1 MYDTSAIALRV
12 GYRRKGQ
19 RERLSLELRAEL
31 KASATGGTAVLIH
44 LYQSKKIKKKK
55 IWNALITSSQ
65 IKSNQEAKKLSLTRR
80 SFINN
85 LNVLY
90 KDCHGNLLIY
100 SSRTYSYSYSIKT
113 YVKNLRPANALL
125 RSRLRSQ
132 TDRLLAFR
140 SADFATRWQNSAVV
154 APNPSPC

>member
-1 MYDTSAIALRV
+1 M
-12 GYRRKGQ
+12 GHRRKGQ
-19 RERLSLELRAEL
+19 RERLQLELRAEL

-44 LYQSKKIKKKK
+44 LYHSTDQRKKIKKKK
-55 IWNALITSSQ
+55 IWNALITSNQ

-100 SSRTYSYSYSIKT
+100 SSTYTQLRLQHKNIC
-113 YVKNLRPANALL
+113 KNLRTRERRCTSLY
-125 RSRLRSQ
+125 
-132 TDRLLAFR
+132 
-140 SADFATRWQNSAVV
+140 ATKVTTWLSNR
-154 APNPSPC
+154 